1 MVGRMTGTPHVSGFV
16 VGRDLGQAGRLV
28 RVLAGLL
35 NLLAALSVLSFMR
48 PATGADLIQIA
59 VAPAVTA
66 AVYTLVVAAFGQQLL
81 ARIDPWLAAL
91 LLVLPLA
98 VLFLLPFV
106 PDWITVGA
114 FLFIA
119 VSQFVQ
125 AAIGY
130 GGCEIVGIPTLVLRK
145 RYTIYCA
152 LNGADVVEQWLQ
164 ARPRWVAWLLAL
176 LAFVLTMALG
186 GVAEAIGRAAGF
198 FAVYLVFLLIGFA
211 ANRIV
216 VTRQRTAA
224 AIG

>member
-1 MVGRMTGTPHVSGFV
+1 MTGSPSATGFV

-35 NLLAALSVLSFMR
+35 NLLAALSLLSFMR
-48 PATGADLIQIA
+48 P
-59 VAPAVTA
+59 VTA
-66 AVYTLVVAAFGQQLL
+66 ADLALVGFAAVVTAVVYTGVVAAVGERLL
-81 ARIDPWLAAL
+81 ARVDPWLAAL
-91 LLVLPLA
+91 LLVVPLA

-130 GGCEIVGIPTLVLRK
+130 GGCEIVGIPTLVLR
-145 RYTIYCA
+145 RQYTVYCA
-152 LNGADVVEQWLQ
+152 LNGADVVEQWL
-164 ARPRWVAWLLAL
+164 RSRSRWVAWLVAL
-176 LAFVLTMALG
+176 LAFAFTMSLG
-186 GVAEAIGRAAGF
+186 FTAEMIGKAAGF
-198 FAVYLVFLLIGFA
+198 FIVYLIFLGIGFS
-211 ANRIV
+211 ANRVIV
-216 VTRQRTAA
+216 ARSRTAA

>member
-1 MVGRMTGTPHVSGFV
+1 METTAYANDFV
-16 VGRDLGQAGRLV
+16 VGRDLGPVGRLV

-35 NLLAALSVLSFMR
+35 NLLAALSILSFMR
-48 PATGADLIQIA
+48 P
-59 VAPAVTA
+59 VTA
-66 AVYTLVVAAFGQQLL
+66 ADLALVGLAAVVTAVAYTIVVAVLGQPLL

-130 GGCEIVGIPTLVLRK
+130 GGCEIVGVPTLILRK

-152 LNGADVVEQWLQ
+152 LNSADVVERWLQ
-164 ARPRWVAWLLAL
+164 ARPRWAKWLVGL
-176 LAFVLTMALG
+176 LAFALTMALG
-186 GVAEAIGRAAGF
+186 GAAEMIGKAAGF
-198 FAVYLVFLLIGFA
+198 FAAYLVFLLIGFA
-211 ANRIV
+211 VNRIV
-216 VTRQRTAA
+216 LSRSRTAA
-224 AIG
+224 VIG